1 MPLTPRQRALR
12 ARQAA
17 YTQWGNTPDPAAH
30 TAPARAAFLAKFER
44 EVDEAHPNL
53 DPAARARMVEA
64 KRKAYFSKMAFEREK
79 ARAARKGGG
88 GDGRA
93 A

>member
-1 MPLTPRQRALR
+1 
-12 ARQAA
+12 
-17 YTQWGNTPDPAAH
+17 
-30 TAPARAAFLAKFER
+30 LAKFER